1 MHVVGDIELLH
12 NPWDGLAEK
21 FIRIAIE
28 YDVGTVFQACFHQ
41 IGEEADVVGDCLLLA
56 EMTADGLNVLI
67 GIDKHGRE
75 EHSFISGCISS
86 DVNDRREVFQE
97 TGNERVENARD

>member
-1 MHVVGDIELLH
+1 MRVVVDIELFH
-12 NPWDGLAEK
+12 NAWDGPAEK

-28 YDVGTVFQACFHQ
+28 YDVGTVFQTRFHQ

-67 GIDKHGRE
+67 GIDEHGGE
-75 EHSFISGCISS
+75 EHSFTSGQTPS

-97 TGNERVENARD
+97 AGNERVENA